1 MATQIDSLN
10 INGMKQTDFMQ
21 LQNIFL
27 NAIEDGS
34 YYGRK
39 DWWDERNSRLEK
51 WLNEVNELLIDVKI
65 KKL

>member
-1 MATQIDSLN
+1 
-10 INGMKQTDFMQ
+10 MKQTDFMQ
-21 LQNIFL
+21 LQSIFL
-27 NAIEDGS
+27 NVIEDGS

-39 DWWDERNSRLEK
+39 DWRDERSSRLEK